1 MTDPIKKPIKDAGAP
16 GQLYPRR
23 VYPLDAH
30 DLSEEQI
37 AVAFAMTSR
46 RPEAFDEIAEQVS
59 KEKAADFHERWVLG
73 YGHASVAEHA
83 VVHLAVENVSR
94 LAIDTLEDNRL
105 ASYTEKSTRYQV
117 MPEDY
122 YHVPEEL
129 DRHPA
134 LKKEYIAACQGLFQG
149 YMKLIDGSM
158 DYLRETTPRNATER
172 DGAFN
177 LRLRRVATDHCRAV
191 LPAATLT
198 NVGVTAN
205 ARTLEHAIAKLL
217 SSELIEEQHLGDAVR
232 EQGRLITPTLIK
244 YADKVDYLER
254 APRLK
259 RDLAHR
265 FGFPDEEPAA
275 EDAPIPIGGAS
286 GPEVRLVHWDRKGEE
301 KLAAALL
308 YRQSNLPYDQV
319 WERANDLGPES
330 RQAIID
336 ESAAGLGPHDAP
348 LREFEVVDY
357 TFEFLLD
364 YGAYREFK
372 RHRMMSYLP
381 QPLTVAH
388 GYRIPPVVAQAGLEP
403 VFEKALRPAEEVY
416 WKVREVSPL
425 AAQYL
430 VTHAHNRRVLSKF
443 NLRECYHL
451 FKMRTSEEA
460 HFSIRE
466 PMLEAMR
473 LVVEVQPQLFRHLK
487 LKTYPEWWP
496 HPTGDES

>member
-1 MTDPIKKPIKDAGAP
+1 MPDQTADTGAAG
-16 GQLYPRR
+16 QIYSRR

-30 DLSEEQI
+30 NLSEEQI

-94 LAIDTLEDNRL
+94 LAVDTLEDNRL
-105 ASYTEKSTRYQV
+105 ASYTEKSSRYQV

-122 YHVPEEL
+122 FYIPEEL
-129 DRHPA
+129 AKYPA
-134 LKKEYIAACQGLFQG
+134 LKKEYEAACQGLFEG
-149 YMKLIDGSM
+149 YFKLIDGCM
-158 DYLRETTPRNATER
+158 DHLRETTPRIATER

-177 LRLRRVATDHCRAV
+177 GRLSRIATDHCRAV

-205 ARTLEHAIAKLL
+205 ARVLEHAIAKLV
-217 SSELIEEQHLGDAVR
+217 SSELTEEQHLGDAVR

-244 YADKVDYLER
+244 YADKVDYLAGASGLQLDQAR
-254 APRLK
+254 RL
-259 RDLAHR
+259 
-265 FGFPDEEPAA
+265 GFPDEEPAA
-275 EDAPIPIGGAS
+275 DGSVSGAS
-286 GPEVRLVHWDRKGEE
+286 APEVRLVHWDRKGEE

-308 YRQSNLPYDQV
+308 YRHSNLSYDEV
-319 WERANDLGPES
+319 WERVKDLGPES
-330 RQAIID
+330 RQAIIE

-357 TFEFLLD
+357 SFEFILD

-388 GYRIPPVVAQAGLEP
+388 GYRIPPVVAQAGLESE
-403 VFEKALRPAEEVY
+403 FEQTVRPAEEVY
-416 WKVREVSPL
+416 WKVREASPL

-430 VTHAHNRRVLSKF
+430 VTHAHNRRVVSKF

-451 FKMRTSEEA
+451 FKMRTSDEA

-466 PMLEAMR
+466 PMVEAMR
-473 LVVEVQPQLFRHLK
+473 LAVEVQPQFFRHLK
-487 LKTYPEWWP
+487 LRNYPDWWP
-496 HPTGDES
+496 HPVEG

>member
-1 MTDPIKKPIKDAGAP
+1 MTDPTNDNGVPK
-16 GQLYPRR
+16 QQYPRR
-23 VYPLDAH
+23 VYPMDAH
-30 DLSEEQI
+30 DLSQEQI

-73 YGHASVAEHA
+73 YGHSSVAEHA

-94 LAIDTLEDNRL
+94 LASDTLEDNRL
-105 ASYTEKSTRYQV
+105 ASYTEKSSRYQV

-129 DRHPA
+129 AQHPD
-134 LKKEYIAACQGLFQG
+134 LKKEYEAACQGLFQG
-149 YMKLIDGSM
+149 YMKLIDGCM
-158 DYLRETTPRNATER
+158 DYLRETTPRIATER

-177 LRLRRVATDHCRAV
+177 MRLRRVATDHCRAV

-205 ARTLEHAIAKLL
+205 ARTLEHAIAKLV
-217 SSELIEEQHLGDAVR
+217 SSELAEEQSLGDAVR

-244 YADKVDYLER
+244 YANKVDYLER
-254 APRLK
+254 APGLQLDMAR
-259 RDLAHR
+259 R
-265 FGFPDEEPAA
+265 FGFPDEEPTA
-275 EDAPIPIGGAS
+275 EDAVTGAS
-286 GPEVRLVHWDRKGEE
+286 APEVRLVHWDRKGEE

-308 YRQSNLPYDQV
+308 YRHSNLSYEQV
-319 WERANDLGPES
+319 WDRVKDLGPES
-330 RQAIID
+330 RRSIID
-336 ESAAGLGPHDAP
+336 ESVAGMGPHDAP
-348 LREFEVVDY
+348 MREFEVVDY
-357 TFEFLLD
+357 QFEFMLD

-388 GYRIPPVVAQAGLEP
+388 GYRIPPVAAQAGLSPE
-403 VFEKALRPAEEVY
+403 FEEMVRPAEEAY

-430 VTHAHNRRVLSKF
+430 VTHAHNRRVVSKF

-451 FKMRTSEEA
+451 FKLRTSEDA

-466 PMLEAMR
+466 PMEEAMR
-473 LVVEVQPQLFRHLK
+473 LAVEVQPQLFRHLK
-487 LKTYPEWWP
+487 LRNYPEWWP
-496 HPTGDES
+496 HPVESQA

>member
-1 MTDPIKKPIKDAGAP
+1 MTDATNDIQASQ

-23 VYPLDAH
+23 VYPMDGH

-46 RPEAFDEIAEQVS
+46 RPEAFDEIAEKVS
-59 KEKAADFHERWVLG
+59 HEKAADFHERWVLG

-83 VVHLAVENVSR
+83 IVHIAVENVSR
-94 LAIDTLEDNRL
+94 LACDTLEDNRL
-105 ASYTEKSTRYQV
+105 ASYTEKSSRYQV

-122 YHVPEEL
+122 YHVPDEL
-129 DRHPA
+129 AQHPA
-134 LKKEYIAACQGLFQG
+134 LKKEYEAACQTLFQS
-149 YMKLIDGSM
+149 YFKLIEGCIEH
-158 DYLRETTPRNATER
+158 LRKTTPRIASER

-177 LRLRRVATDHCRAV
+177 MRLRRVATDHCRAV

-205 ARTLEHAIAKLL
+205 ARTLEHAIAKLF
-217 SSELIEEQHLGDAVR
+217 SSGLAEEQDLGDAVR
-232 EQGRLITPTLIK
+232 EQSRLITPTLIK

-254 APRLK
+254 ASGLQL
-259 RDLAHR
+259 DLAQR
-265 FGFPDEEPAA
+265 FGFPSEEPSDS
-275 EDAPIPIGGAS
+275 ENSGTGA
-286 GPEVRLVHWDRKGEE
+286 PEVRLVHWDRKGEE
-301 KLAAALL
+301 KIVSALL
-308 YRQSNLPYDQV
+308 YRHSNLAYEQV
-319 WERANDLGPES
+319 LERVKDLGSES

-336 ESAAGLGPHDAP
+336 ECVAGIGPHDAP
-348 LREFEVVDY
+348 PREFEVVDY
-357 TFEFLLD
+357 QFEFMLD

-388 GYRIPPVVAQAGLEP
+388 GYRIPSLVSEAGLESEFGAA
-403 VFEKALRPAEEVY
+403 VSTAEAAY

-425 AAQYL
+425 AVQYL
-430 VTHAHNRRVLSKF
+430 VTHAHNRRVVSKF

-466 PMLEAMR
+466 PMIEAMR
-473 LVVEVQPQLFRHLK
+473 LAVDVQPQFFRHLK
-487 LKTYPEWWP
+487 LRNYPDWWP
-496 HPTGDES
+496 HPIEG

>member
-1 MTDPIKKPIKDAGAP
+1 MTQPKPDSAVV
-16 GQLYPRR
+16 GQLYSRR

-94 LAIDTLEDNRL
+94 LAVDTLEDNRL
-105 ASYTEKSTRYQV
+105 ASYTEKSSRYQV

-122 YHVPEEL
+122 FYVPEEL
-129 DRHPA
+129 DKHPA
-134 LKKEYIAACQGLFQG
+134 LKKEYTDACQGLFQG
-149 YMKLIDGSM
+149 YFKLIDGCM
-158 DYLRETTPRNATER
+158 DYLRENTPRIATER
-172 DGAFN
+172 DSAFN
-177 LRLRRVATDHCRAV
+177 GRLSRIATDHCRAV

-205 ARTLEHAIAKLL
+205 ARTLEHAIAKLM
-217 SSELIEEQHLGDAVR
+217 SSELTEEQLLGEAVR
-232 EQGRLITPTLIK
+232 DQGRLVTPTLIK
-244 YADKVDYLER
+244 YADRVEYLANASGLQLDQAR
-254 APRLK
+254 RT
-259 RDLAHR
+259 
-265 FGFPDEEPAA
+265 GFLDEQPAA
-275 EDAPIPIGGAS
+275 AGATSGNNAPEA
-286 GPEVRLVHWDRKGEE
+286 RLVHWDQKGEE

-308 YRQSNLPYDQV
+308 YRHSNLPYDQV
-319 WERANDLGPES
+319 WERVKDLGPES

-336 ESAAGLGPHDAP
+336 ESVAGLGPHDAP

-357 TFEFLLD
+357 SFEFMMD

-388 GYRIPPVVAQAGLEP
+388 GYRIPPVVAQAGLEAE
-403 VFEKALRPAEEVY
+403 FEQTVRPAEEAY
-416 WKVREVSPL
+416 WKVREVSPV

-430 VTHAHNRRVLSKF
+430 VTHAHNRRVVSKF

-451 FKMRTSEEA
+451 FKMRTSDEA

-466 PMLEAMR
+466 PIIEAMR
-473 LVVEVQPQLFRHLK
+473 LAVEVQPQFFRHLK
-487 LKTYPEWWP
+487 LKNYPDWWP
-496 HPTGDES
+496 PPVTD

>member
-1 MTDPIKKPIKDAGAP
+1 MPDATDKTTKDTGAAG
-16 GQLYPRR
+16 QTYSRR

-46 RPEAFDEIAEQVS
+46 RPEAFDEIAEMVS
-59 KEKAADFHERWVLG
+59 QEKAASFHERWVLG
-73 YGHASVAEHA
+73 YGHSSVAEHA
-83 VVHLAVENVSR
+83 IVHLAVENVSR
-94 LAIDTLEDNRL
+94 LAVDTLEDNRL
-105 ASYTEKSTRYQV
+105 ASYTEKSSRYQV

-122 YHVPEEL
+122 FYVPEEL
-129 DRHPA
+129 AKHPA
-134 LKKEYIAACQGLFQG
+134 LKKEYVAACQGLFQG
-149 YMKLIDGSM
+149 YFKLIDGCM
-158 DYLRETTPRNATER
+158 DHLRETTPRIATER

-177 LRLRRVATDHCRAV
+177 GRLSRIATDHCRAV

-205 ARTLEHAIAKLL
+205 ARTLEHAIAKLM
-217 SSELIEEQHLGDAVR
+217 SSELIEEQQLGDTVR
-232 EQGRLITPTLIK
+232 EQGRSITPTLIK
-244 YADKVDYLER
+244 YADKVEYLAAASGLQLEQAR
-254 APRLK
+254 
-259 RDLAHR
+259 R
-265 FGFPDEEPAA
+265 FGFPDEEPTA
-275 EDAPIPIGGAS
+275 EGTVSGAS
-286 GPEVRLVHWDRKGEE
+286 APEARLVHWDRKGEE

-308 YRQSNLPYDQV
+308 YRHSNLSYDQV
-319 WERANDLGPES
+319 WERVIDLGPES

-357 TFEFLLD
+357 SFEFMLD

-388 GYRIPPVVAQAGLEP
+388 GYRIPPMIAQAGLESE
-403 VFEKALRPAEEVY
+403 FEQTVRPAEEVY

-430 VTHAHNRRVLSKF
+430 VTHAHNRRVVSKL

-451 FKMRTSEEA
+451 FKMRTSDEA

-466 PMLEAMR
+466 PMVEAMR
-473 LVVEVQPQLFRHLK
+473 LAVEVQPQFFRHLK
-487 LKTYPEWWP
+487 LRNYPGWWP
-496 HPTGDES
+496 HPIED

>member
-1 MTDPIKKPIKDAGAP
+1 MTEATNESGAP

-23 VYPLDAH
+23 VYPMDAH

-46 RPEAFDEIAEQVS
+46 RPEPFDVIAEQVS

-94 LAIDTLEDNRL
+94 LACDALEDNRL
-105 ASYTEKSTRYQV
+105 ASYTEKSSRYQV

-129 DRHPA
+129 DQHQA
-134 LKKEYIAACQGLFQG
+134 LKKEYDAVCQGLFQG
-149 YMKLIDGSM
+149 YKKLIAGCI
-158 DYLRETTPRNATER
+158 DYLKETTPRIASER

-205 ARTLEHAIAKLL
+205 ARTLEHAIAKLF
-217 SSELIEEQHLGDAVR
+217 SSGLIEEQRLGDAVR

-244 YADKVDYLER
+244 YADKVDYLEQ
-254 APRLK
+254 APGLQLK
-259 RDLAHR
+259 LAR
-265 FGFPDEEPAA
+265 KFGFLDEAPPPDVSA
-275 EDAPIPIGGAS
+275 EVRVSGAS
-286 GPEVRLVHWDRKGEE
+286 PPEVRLVHWDRKGEE

-308 YRQSNLPYDQV
+308 YRHSNLSYEQV
-319 WERANDLGPES
+319 WERVKDLGPES
-330 RQAIID
+330 RQAVID
-336 ESAAGLGPHDAP
+336 ECAAGMGPHDAP

-357 TFEFLLD
+357 QFEFMLD

-372 RHRMMSYLP
+372 RHRMMTYLP

-388 GYRIPPVVAQAGLEP
+388 GYRIPPVVAQAGLGQE
-403 VFEKALRPAEEVY
+403 FEEAVRPAEEAY

-430 VTHAHNRRVLSKF
+430 VTHAHNRRVISKF

-466 PMLEAMR
+466 PMIEAMR
-473 LVVEVQPQLFRHLK
+473 LAVEVQPQLFRYLK
-487 LKTYPEWWP
+487 LRNYPDWWP
-496 HPTGDES
+496 HQTGD

>member
-1 MTDPIKKPIKDAGAP
+1 MTDQSNDARASE
-16 GQLYPRR
+16 QLYSRR

-59 KEKAADFHERWVLG
+59 QEKAADFHERWVLG

-94 LAIDTLEDNRL
+94 LAVDTLEDNRL
-105 ASYTEKSTRYQV
+105 ASYTEKSSRYQV

-122 YHVPEEL
+122 YYVPEEL
-129 DRHPA
+129 AQHPA
-134 LKKEYIAACQGLFQG
+134 LQEEYVAACQGLFLG
-149 YMKLIDGSM
+149 YMKLIGGCM
-158 DYLRETTPRNATER
+158 VHLRETTPRIASER
-172 DGAFN
+172 DGAYN
-177 LRLRRVATDHCRAV
+177 MRLRRVATDHCRAV

-217 SSELIEEQHLGDAVR
+217 SSGLIEEQRLGEAVS

-244 YADKVDYLER
+244 YANKVDYLADASGIQLDQAR
-254 APRLK
+254 RS
-259 RDLAHR
+259 
-265 FGFPDEEPAA
+265 GFPGEEPAA
-275 EDAPIPIGGAS
+275 EGAVS
-286 GPEVRLVHWDRKGEE
+286 GARPPEVRLAHWDRKGEE

-308 YRQSNLPYDQV
+308 YRHSNLPYEQV
-319 WERANDLGPES
+319 WERVNDLGPES

-357 TFEFLLD
+357 SFEFMLD

-388 GYRIPPVVAQAGLEP
+388 GYRIPPVVAEAGLESE
-403 VFEKALRPAEEVY
+403 FEQAVRPAEEVY

-430 VTHAHNRRVLSKF
+430 VTHAHNRRVVSKF

-466 PMLEAMR
+466 PMEAAMR
-473 LVVEVQPQLFRHLK
+473 LAVEVQPQFFRNLK
-487 LKTYPEWWP
+487 LRSYPEWWP
-496 HPTGDES
+496 HPVAD

>member
-1 MTDPIKKPIKDAGAP
+1 MTQPKPESGACE
-16 GQLYPRR
+16 QTYSRR

-46 RPEAFDEIAEQVS
+46 RPEAFDEISEQVS

-94 LAIDTLEDNRL
+94 LAVDTLEDNRL
-105 ASYTEKSTRYQV
+105 ASYTEKSSRYQV

-122 YHVPEEL
+122 FYVPDEL
-129 DRHPA
+129 VKHPA
-134 LKKEYIAACQGLFQG
+134 LKKEYEAACQALFQG
-149 YMKLIDGSM
+149 YFKLINGCM
-158 DYLRETTPRNATER
+158 EYLRETTPRIATER

-177 LRLRRVATDHCRAV
+177 GRLSRIATDHCRAV

-205 ARTLEHAIAKLL
+205 ARTLEHAITKLV

-244 YADKVDYLER
+244 YADKIDYLAR
-254 APRLK
+254 ASGLQLDQAR
-259 RDLAHR
+259 R
-265 FGFPDEEPAA
+265 FGFPGDEPAA
-275 EDAPIPIGGAS
+275 ESMASGAS
-286 GPEVRLVHWDRKGEE
+286 VPEVRLVHWDQKGEE

-308 YRQSNLPYDQV
+308 YRHSNLAYDQV
-319 WERANDLGPES
+319 WERVNELGSEP

-336 ESAAGLGPHDAP
+336 ESAAGIGPHDAP

-357 TFEFLLD
+357 SFEFMLD

-381 QPLTVAH
+381 QPLTVTH
-388 GYRIPPVVAQAGLEP
+388 GYRVPSVVAQAGLGSE
-403 VFEKALRPAEEVY
+403 FEQTVRSAEEVY
-416 WKVREVSPL
+416 WKVREVSPP

-430 VTHAHNRRVLSKF
+430 VTHAHNRRVVSKF

-451 FKMRTSEEA
+451 FKMRTSDEA

-466 PMLEAMR
+466 PMQEAMR
-473 LVVEVQPQLFRHLK
+473 LAVAVQPQFFRHLK
-487 LKTYPEWWP
+487 LRNYPAWWP
-496 HPTGDES
+496 HPVSD

>member
-1 MTDPIKKPIKDAGAP
+1 MTEPKPDSTAAA
-16 GQLYPRR
+16 QLYSRR

-94 LAIDTLEDNRL
+94 LAVDTLEDNRL
-105 ASYTEKSTRYQV
+105 ASYTEKSSRYQV

-122 YHVPEEL
+122 FYVPEEL
-129 DRHPA
+129 EKHPG
-134 LKKEYIAACQGLFQG
+134 LKKEYTDACQGLFQG
-149 YMKLIDGSM
+149 YFKLIDGCK
-158 DYLRETTPRNATER
+158 DYLRENTPRIATER

-177 LRLRRVATDHCRAV
+177 GRLSRIATDHCRAV

-205 ARTLEHAIAKLL
+205 ARTLEHAIAKLM
-217 SSELIEEQHLGDAVR
+217 SSELIEEQRLGEAVR
-232 EQGRLITPTLIK
+232 DQGRMVTPTLIK
-244 YADKVDYLER
+244 YADRVEYLANASGLQLDQAR
-254 APRLK
+254 AT
-259 RDLAHR
+259 
-265 FGFPDEEPAA
+265 GFPDEQPAA
-275 EDAPIPIGGAS
+275 DGVVSGDRAPEA
-286 GPEVRLVHWDRKGEE
+286 RLVHWDQKGEE

-308 YRQSNLPYDQV
+308 YRHSNLPYDQV
-319 WERANDLGPES
+319 WERVKDLGPES

-336 ESAAGLGPHDAP
+336 ESVAGLGPHDAP

-357 TFEFLLD
+357 SFEFMMD

-388 GYRIPPVVAQAGLEP
+388 GYRTPQVVAQAGLAAE
-403 VFEKALRPAEEVY
+403 FEQTVRPAEEAY

-430 VTHAHNRRVLSKF
+430 VTHAHNRRVVSKF

-451 FKMRTSEEA
+451 FKMRTSDEA

-466 PMLEAMR
+466 PIIEAMR
-473 LVVEVQPQLFRHLK
+473 LAVEVQPQFFRHLK
-487 LKTYPEWWP
+487 LKNYPDWWP
-496 HPTGDES
+496 HPVTD